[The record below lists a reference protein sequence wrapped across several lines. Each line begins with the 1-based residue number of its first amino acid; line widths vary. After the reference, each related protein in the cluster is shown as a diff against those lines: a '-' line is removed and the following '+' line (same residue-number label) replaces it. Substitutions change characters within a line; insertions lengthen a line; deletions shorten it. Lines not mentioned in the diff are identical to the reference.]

1 KTEADF
7 LVLIQSL
14 SSERFGFGLEFFGAM
29 TTSTSSFPSSSLLGL
44 HRSGSPLARS
54 RRHHLRFPSS
64 RATIQPTSVPA
75 PTLPAS
81 ELSPSNPG
89 LHAVGRREASLALAG
104 LLFTRLLDPP
114 ARAADE
120 QPGSPGCALTVAPSG
135 LAFCDRVVGG
145 GPEAT
150 QGQLIKVLP
159 FLLTRPAHYVGR
171 LENGKVFDSSYS
183 RGRPLTFRVGVGE
196 VTIPICGKRT
206 LKLPPELGYGMRGA
220 GCRGGSC
227 LIPPNSTLLFDVE
240 FIGKA

>member
-1 KTEADF
+1 M
-7 LVLIQSL
+7 
-14 SSERFGFGLEFFGAM
+14 EFFGAM
-29 TTSTSSFPSSSLLGL
+29 TTSAASFPSLSLLSL
-44 HRSGSPLARS
+44 HRSGSPLARP
-54 RRHHLRFPSS
+54 RRRDLRLPSC
-64 RATIQPTSVPA
+64 RGTVQPASVPA

-81 ELSPSNPG
+81 EPSPTNPG

-104 LLFTRLLDPP
+104 LLFTRLLDSP

-135 LAFCDRVVGG
+135 LAFCDRVVGS

-150 QGQLIKVLP
+150 QGQLIK
-159 FLLTRPAHYVGR
+159 AHYVGR
-171 LENGKVFDSSYS
+171 LENGQVFDSSYG

-196 VTIPICGKRT
+196 VIKGWDQGILGAEGIPPMLAGGKRT
-206 LKLPPELGYGMRGA
+206 LKLPPELAYGMRGA